1 MKNRKNIGYIIFLV
15 ALMILCLTPFA
26 CMTFARTDETTEK
39 KELAA
44 FPSIK
49 ENDKWNINILSELG
63 AYFDDHFAFRQYMVS
78 ADSWMESVL
87 FQKSNVDNVIVGRKG
102 WLFYKDSL
110 NDYLAQDV
118 LSDRAVYNIVY
129 NLETI
134 QQKVTEEGRTFVFTI
149 APNKNSLYGEYM
161 PYTYSSNSDKGMN
174 NREMLMQKLADTDVN
189 YVDLYQL
196 FQEQNEILY
205 LKKDS
210 HWNNKGAL
218 LAYNALLTAADKEH
232 EAYESCPV
240 TVQKNYIGDLNSMVY
255 PLLEQPEE
263 NYIYDYQK
271 NYQYLNKG
279 KEEAVAESQIS
290 VEDARVQTVN
300 ASASGSLL
308 MYRDSFGNTLLP
320 FMANAFEKGAFYK
333 TTPYNIDT
341 HLMADDPDVVIIEK
355 VERKLDDL
363 AYEPAVM
370 TGSVYK
376 IPEDVRTVKT
386 ETTVKAIIPETN
398 PSYYEVFGIIEDRMM
413 DPDSKIYVEVET
425 GQGEYTAYTA
435 FAKSVKNISDYG
447 YVAYIPQELVQGDSL
462 NVRVYVSKNDGM
474 FRIAD
479 LVIDKSEIQ
488 EASDS
493 SFDDAIAVPDA
504 QVSTNSAGSK
514 KVTIQADGKETQLET
529 DAATLDEM
537 KKKGEIQFTEED
549 HIIPAADAELLDG
562 EVIAIQ
568 RVVVKTETETKEIPY
583 ETEYTTSSSIYEGE
597 TSVQTAGENGI
608 QTITYKATY
617 IDGVL
622 SKREKVSE
630 EVTKEPVNEVIASG
644 TKKHEVATE
653 APSSDSSEEKSSS
666 SGEEKS
672 SGGKKVVSKEWVED
686 CGSDT
691 GYWMIVYDDGSYEFV
706 E

>member
-1 MKNRKNIGYIIFLV
+1 MKNRKNTCYMIFLV
-15 ALMILCLTPFA
+15 AVMVLCLTPFV
-26 CMTFARTDETTEK
+26 CMTFAKTDETTEK

-44 FPSIK
+44 FPSVR
-49 ENDKWNINILSELG
+49 ENGKWNINILSDLG
-63 AYFDDHFAFRQYMVS
+63 DYFNDHFAFRQYMVS
-78 ADSWMESVL
+78 VDSWMESIL
-87 FQKSNVDNVIVGRKG
+87 FQKSNVDNVIVGKQG

-118 LSDRAVYNIVY
+118 LSDRAVYNIAY

-161 PYTYSSNSDKGMN
+161 PYIYSSNPDKGMN
-174 NREMLMQKLADTDVN
+174 NRELLMQKLADIDVN
-189 YVDLYQL
+189 YVDLYKL

-232 EAYESCPV
+232 ETYESCPV
-240 TVQKNYIGDLNSMVY
+240 TLQKNYVGDLNSMVY

-263 NYIYDYQK
+263 NYVYDYQT
-271 NYQYLNKG
+271 NYRYLNKG

-300 ASASGSLL
+300 PSAPGSLL

-320 FMANAFEKGAFYK
+320 FMANAFEKGSFYK

-341 HLMADDPDVVIIEK
+341 HLMSDDPDVVIIEK

-370 TGSVYK
+370 TGPVYK
-376 IPEDVRTVKT
+376 IPDDVRTVKT

-398 PSYYEVFGIIEDRMM
+398 PSYYEVFGIIENRMM
-413 DPDSKIYVEVET
+413 DPDSKIYIEIET
-425 GQGEYTAYTA
+425 EQGEYTAYTA

-447 YVAYIPQELVQGDSL
+447 YVAYIPQELVQEDSL
-462 NVRVYVSKNDGM
+462 NVRVYVSKNDSL

-479 LVIDKSEIQ
+479 LVIDKTEIQ
-488 EASDS
+488 ETSDS
-493 SFDDAIAVPDA
+493 SFDDAITVPDA
-504 QVSTNSAGSK
+504 QLSASGGNK
-514 KVTIQADGKETQLET
+514 TVTIQADGKETKVET
-529 DAATLDEM
+529 DAATLNEM
-537 KKKGEIQFTEED
+537 KEKGEIQFTEED
-549 HIIPAADAELLDG
+549 HIIPATDAELLDG
-562 EVIAIQ
+562 EIIAIQ

-583 ETEYTTSSSIYEGE
+583 ETEYTTSSSIHEGE
-597 TSVQTAGENGI
+597 TSVQTAGEHGI
-608 QTITYKATY
+608 QVTY

-644 TKKHEVATE
+644 IKKHKA
-653 APSSDSSEEKSSS
+653 ASSDSSGKN
-666 SGEEKS
+666 KS

-686 CGSDT
+686 CGSDS
-691 GYWMIVYDDGSYEFV
+691 GYWMIIYDDGSYEFV